1 MVEYHNGERKKQTVD
16 YRMSSF
22 ISNFKTSKIRLHYS
36 GIYHTYV
43 VKAYMEMITT
53 KFRIVVTLGWVGKED
68 N

>member
-1 MVEYHNGERKKQTVD
+1 MVEHHSERKKQTVD

-22 ISNFKTSKIRLHYS
+22 ISNCKTSKVRLHYS

-43 VKAYMEMITT
+43 VKAYVEMVTT

-68 N
+68 H